1 MKKVIYSIFGL
12 LLCSFISI
20 TNVYA
25 NSISGKLSS
34 DEKKCYISQ
43 YVNGAGKITTY
54 IKCYEKNVVTGYH
67 LHKDDSTVYSGA
79 GRKFHFNAA
88 PGYKFVLSYKKV
100 NGKVWIIRNNTTKLA
115 ESLISY

>member
-43 YVNGAGKITTY
+43 YVNGAG
-54 IKCYEKNVVTGYH
+54 
-67 LHKDDSTVYSGA
+67 
-79 GRKFHFNAA
+79 RKFHFNAA

-100 NGKVWIIRNNTTKLA
+100 NGKVWITRNNTTKLA